1 MLEALLGFETI
12 SHGRWAMGLFPKR
25 GHQKRL
31 GIKQGLCT
39 WRQGGPTD
47 GRWRM
52 EVRVEGKC
60 GPLVKNVDEVL
71 RQIQQQLKGQQ
82 EQWVAQLRDHP
93 AQFAD
98 LEARIHQTFQGL
110 ADQVVAGVLA
120 QVTAADDFAQD
131 AKKK

>member
-1 MLEALLGFETI
+1 M
-12 SHGRWAMGLFPKR
+12 K
-25 GHQKRL
+25 
-31 GIKQGLCT
+31 
-39 WRQGGPTD
+39 
-47 GRWRM
+47 
-52 EVRVEGKC
+52 VRVEGKC

-71 RQIQQQLKGQQ
+71 RQVQQQLQ
-82 EQWVAQLRDHP
+82 EQRGEWLAQLRDHP
-93 AQFAD
+93 AKFAD

>member
-1 MLEALLGFETI
+1 
-12 SHGRWAMGLFPKR
+12 
-25 GHQKRL
+25 
-31 GIKQGLCT
+31 
-39 WRQGGPTD
+39 
-47 GRWRM
+47 M

-71 RQIQQQLKGQQ
+71 RQVQQQLQDQRG
-82 EQWVAQLRDHP
+82 QWVAQLRDHP
-93 AQFAD
+93 GKFAD

>member
-1 MLEALLGFETI
+1 
-12 SHGRWAMGLFPKR
+12 
-25 GHQKRL
+25 
-31 GIKQGLCT
+31 
-39 WRQGGPTD
+39 
-47 GRWRM
+47 M
-52 EVRVEGKC
+52 EVRVQGKC

-71 RQIQQQLKGQQ
+71 RQIQQQLQDQQ

-93 AQFAD
+93 SRFAD